1 MTELIVRIDLGSCGR
16 MGPGKLE
23 LLQKIDRYG
32 SISAASRAMG
42 INFRQAWTLIDQLNH
57 AFKEPVVVAS
67 HGGQRGG
74 GAVVTEFGKRIV
86 EHYTAIIA
94 DARIKASP
102 HLSFIDSCLQPS
114 PPAEAVKTR
123 STAAK
128 RSRKAR
134 RARTSAADRAR

>member
-1 MTELIVRIDLGSCGR
+1 MSELIVRIDLGSCGR

-57 AFKEPVVVAS
+57 AFKEPVVVAN
-67 HGGQRGG
+67 HGGHRGG
-74 GAVVTEFGKRIV
+74 GAVVTDFGKKIV
-86 EHYTAIIA
+86 EHYTAIIT

-102 HLSFIDSCLQPS
+102 HLAFIDSCLRSSSAADGAS
-114 PPAEAVKTR
+114 PHGSVAR
-123 STAAK
+123 
-128 RSRKAR
+128 RDRKAR
-134 RARTSAADRAR
+134 RVQRSPAEPAR